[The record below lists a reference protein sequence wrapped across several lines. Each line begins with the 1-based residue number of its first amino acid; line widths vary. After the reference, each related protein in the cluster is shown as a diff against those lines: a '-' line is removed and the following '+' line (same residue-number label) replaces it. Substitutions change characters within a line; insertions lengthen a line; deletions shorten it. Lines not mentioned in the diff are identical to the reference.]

1 MENKKCRCKEIMEA
15 HSCWTVEYKI
25 TVHLMGCPEDY
36 YTKEYNALSWY
47 KRLFKQDPEE
57 LYIEHLSILY

>member
-36 YTKEYNALSWY
+36 YTKEYNALS
-47 KRLFKQDPEE
+47 
-57 LYIEHLSILY
+57 